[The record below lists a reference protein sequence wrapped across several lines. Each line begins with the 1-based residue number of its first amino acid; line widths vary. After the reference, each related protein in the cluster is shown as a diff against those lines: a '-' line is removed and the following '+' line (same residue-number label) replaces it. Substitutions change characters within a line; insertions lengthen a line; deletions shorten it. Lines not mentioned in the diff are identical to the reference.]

1 MNVTGWLMG
10 ARWLME
16 ICRRLLEYDSNI
28 VEIVQFGSSVYASEY
43 ARDVDILVLTRR
55 ARDYDG
61 YLDAVCIGDSSFN
74 VDVVV
79 MDISGG
85 LRLREEFMRSVL
97 GAFRVLYGRGKYI
110 LEYARTLSDPTFEE
124 LG

>member
-55 ARDYDG
+55 VRDYDG
-61 YLDAVCIGDSSFN
+61 YLDAVCIGDSPFN

-85 LRLREEFMRSVL
+85 
-97 GAFRVLYGRGKYI
+97 
-110 LEYARTLSDPTFEE
+110 
-124 LG
+124 